1 MNIKTALI
9 SVSNK
14 EGIGELAQ
22 ELVNLGIEI
31 ISTGGTAQKLEEAGI
46 KVTPIDELT
55 GWPEMMDGRVK
66 TLHPKI
72 HGGLLALRG
81 NAEHMQA
88 VQEHNIKLIDLVFV
102 NLYPFEE
109 TIKKEGVKLEE
120 AIENIDIGGPT
131 MIRSA
136 AKNYQH
142 VGVVVDPKDYSKIL
156 NELKENKELS
166 LKTKEYLAQ
175 KVFQH
180 TAYYDS
186 LISNY
191 LTKESAFA
199 KASVDRDFSEKLTLG
214 YKKAFDLR
222 YGENPHQKASFYQEA
237 TCPETCIAN
246 SKVLQGK
253 QLSYNNI
260 MDADAA
266 LNIIK
271 DFTEPACAVIKH
283 TNPCGCSTQKN
294 IVEAF
299 KKAYAADSMSAF
311 GSIIALNRECNL
323 EIAEEISKAFVEI
336 VMVPKFSKEALEIL
350 SKKKNLRLLELGEI
364 NRTENLKETRK
375 VVGGVLVQ
383 DIDRLEIKKEDLK
396 IVTEIKP
403 NEEEIE
409 EMLFA
414 WKTIKHVKSNAIL
427 LTKNKTTVGLG
438 VGQVSRVDAVDLA
451 IKKALNHEGSGQAGD
466 NLKGCVLA
474 SDAFFPFRDSID
486 KLAEV
491 GIKLVIQPG
500 GSIKDE
506 EVIQACNEQGIS
518 MVFTGNR
525 CFKH

>member
-1 MNIKTALI
+1 MKTALI

-14 EGIGELAQ
+14 TGITELAQ

-31 ISTGGTAQKLEEAGI
+31 ISTGGTARTLEEAGI
-46 KVTPIDELT
+46 KVTPIDDVT

-72 HGGLLALRG
+72 HGGLLALRD
-81 NAEHMQA
+81 NEEHMKS
-88 VQEHNIKLIDLVFV
+88 VKEHNIKLIDLVIV
-102 NLYPFEE
+102 NLYPFAE
-109 TIKKEGVKLEE
+109 TIKKENVKLEE

-142 VGVVVDPKDYSKIL
+142 VGVVVDPEDYSKVL
-156 NELKENKELS
+156 TELKENKELS

-175 KVFQH
+175 KVFAH

-186 LISNY
+186 LIANY
-191 LTKESAFA
+191 LNKE
-199 KASVDRDFSEKLTLG
+199 DFPEKLTLG
-214 YKKAFDLR
+214 YEKVFDLR
-222 YGENPHQKASFYQEA
+222 YGENPHQKAAFYQEA
-237 TCPETCIAN
+237 ICPETCIAQA
-246 SKVLQGK
+246 KVLQGK

-266 LNIIK
+266 LNIIR
-271 DFTEPACAVIKH
+271 DFKEPTCAVIKH
-283 TNPCGCSTQKN
+283 TNPCGCSSQEN

-299 KKAYAADSMSAF
+299 RKAYAADSMSAF
-311 GSIIALNRECNL
+311 GSIIALNRECNQ
-323 EIAEEISKAFVEI
+323 EIAEEISKVFVEI
-336 VMVPKFSKEALEIL
+336 VMASKFSKEALEIL
-350 SKKKNLRLLELGEI
+350 SKKKNLRLLEVGEI
-364 NRTENLKETRK
+364 NRIENLTETRK

-383 DIDRLEIKKEDLK
+383 GTDRLEITHSTGSGSSKKSGLK
-396 IVTEIKP
+396 IVTETKP
-403 NEEEIE
+403 SEEEIE

-427 LTKNKTTVGLG
+427 LTKNRTTVGLG
-438 VGQVSRVDAVDLA
+438 AGQVSRVDAVDLA
-451 IKKALNHEGSGQAGD
+451 IKKALASLRDSGRAGD

-486 KLAEV
+486 KIAEV
-491 GIKLVIQPG
+491 GIKLVIQSG

-506 EVIQACNEQGIS
+506 EVIQACNEHGIS
-518 MVFTGNR
+518 MVFTGHR

>member
-9 SVSNK
+9 SVSDK
-14 EGIGELAQ
+14 IGIIELAQ

-46 KVTPIDELT
+46 KVTPIDEVT
-55 GWPEMMDGRVK
+55 GFPEMMDGRVK

-72 HGGLLALRG
+72 HGGLLALR
-81 NAEHMQA
+81 EDKKHMQA
-88 VQEHNIKLIDLVFV
+88 VKEYDIQLIDLVFV

-109 TIKKEGVKLEE
+109 TIKKPDVKLEQ

-136 AKNYQH
+136 AKNYKH
-142 VGVVVDPKDYSKIL
+142 VGVVVDPSDYDQVLS
-156 NELKENKELS
+156 ELKENQELS

-175 KVFQH
+175 KVFQY

-186 LISNY
+186 LIANY
-191 LTKESAFA
+191 LNKE
-199 KASVDRDFSEKLTLG
+199 DFPEKLTLG

-237 TCPETCIAN
+237 ICLETCIAN

-260 MDADAA
+260 MDADAV
-266 LNIIK
+266 LNIIR
-271 DFTEPACAVIKH
+271 DFEEPACAVIKH
-283 TNPCGCSTQKN
+283 TNPCGCSTNKD
-294 IVEAF
+294 IVKAF
-299 KKAYAADSMSAF
+299 QKAYAADSMSAF
-311 GSIIALNRECNL
+311 GSIISLNRECNR
-323 EIAEEISKAFVEI
+323 EIAEEISKVFVEI
-336 VMVPKFSKEALEIL
+336 VMAPKFSAEALEIL

-364 NRTENLKETRK
+364 NRTENLTETRK

-383 DIDRLEIKKEDLK
+383 DTDTLEIKKDDLK
-396 IVTEIKP
+396 IVTETKP
-403 NEEEIE
+403 SEEEIE

-427 LTKNKTTVGLG
+427 LTKDKTIVGLG
-438 VGQVSRVDAVDLA
+438 AGQVSRVDAVDLA
-451 IKKALNHEGSGQAGD
+451 IRKALNHEGSGQAGN

-486 KLAEV
+486 KIAEV
-491 GIKLVIQPG
+491 GIKLIIQPG

-506 EVIQACNEQGIS
+506 EVIQACNEHGIA
-518 MVFTGNR
+518 MVFTGHR

>member
-1 MNIKTALI
+1 MKTALI

-14 EGIGELAQ
+14 EGIVELAQ
-22 ELVNLGIEI
+22 ELVNLNIEI

-46 KVTPIDELT
+46 KVLSIDDVT
-55 GWPEMMDGRVK
+55 GFPEMMDGRVK

-81 NAEHMQA
+81 NQEHMQA
-88 VQEHNIKLIDLVFV
+88 VQEHDIKLIDLVIV
-102 NLYPFEE
+102 NLYSFEE
-109 TIKKEGVKLEE
+109 TIQKENVKLEE

-142 VGVVVDPKDYSKIL
+142 VGVVVDPSDYKKVL
-156 NELKENKELS
+156 EELKEKKELS
-166 LKTKEYLAQ
+166 LETKEYLAQ

-191 LTKESAFA
+191 LTKE
-199 KASVDRDFSEKLTLG
+199 DFPEKLSLG

-222 YGENPHQKASFYQEA
+222 YGENPHQKATFYKEA
-237 TCPETCIAN
+237 ICNETCIAN

-266 LNIIK
+266 LNIIR
-271 DFTEPACAVIKH
+271 DFKKPACAVIKH
-283 TNPCGCSTQKN
+283 TNPCGCSTNEN

-311 GSIIALNRECNL
+311 GSIIALNRECNQK
-323 EIAEEISKAFVEI
+323 IAEEISKVFVEI
-336 VMVPKFSKEALEIL
+336 VMAPKFSPEALESL
-350 SKKKNLRLLELGEI
+350 SKKKNLRLLEVGEI
-364 NRTENLKETRK
+364 NRIDNLKETRK

-383 DIDRLEIKKEDLK
+383 DADRLEIKKDDLK

-403 NEEEIE
+403 SDEEIE

-427 LTKNKTTVGLG
+427 LTKDKTTVGLG
-438 VGQVSRVDAVDLA
+438 AGQVSRVDAVDLA
-451 IKKALNHEGSGQAGD
+451 IKKAGKDIQ
-466 NLKGCVLA
+466 GCVLA

-506 EVIQACNEQGIS
+506 EVIQACNEHGIA

>member
-14 EGIGELAQ
+14 KGIVELAQ
-22 ELVNLGIEI
+22 GLVDLGWEI
-31 ISTGGTAQKLEEAGI
+31 ISTGGTAQKLTEAGI
-46 KVTPIDELT
+46 KVTPIDEVT
-55 GWPEMMDGRVK
+55 GFPEMMDGRVK

-72 HGGLLALRG
+72 HGGLLALRD
-81 NAEHMQA
+81 NEEHMQA
-88 VQEHNIKLIDLVFV
+88 VQEHDIKLIDLVIV

-109 TIKKEGVKLEE
+109 TIKKENVKLED

-142 VGVVVDPKDYSKIL
+142 VGVVVDPEDYSKIL
-156 NELKENKELS
+156 EELKDKKELS

-175 KVFQH
+175 KVFLH

-186 LISNY
+186 LIANY
-191 LTKESAFA
+191 LNKEKFP
-199 KASVDRDFSEKLTLG
+199 EKLSLG

-222 YGENPHQKASFYQEA
+222 YGENPHQKAAFYQEA
-237 TCPETCIAN
+237 ICPETCIAQA
-246 SKVLQGK
+246 KVLQGK

-271 DFTEPACAVIKH
+271 DFSEPACAVIKH
-283 TNPCGCSTQKN
+283 TNPCGCSTNEN
-294 IVEAF
+294 IIVAF
-299 KKAYAADSMSAF
+299 QKAYAADSMSAF
-311 GSIIALNRECNL
+311 GSIIALNRECNE
-323 EIAEEISKAFVEI
+323 EIAQEISKVFVEI
-336 VMVPKFSKEALEIL
+336 VLAPKFSPQALKIL
-350 SKKKNLRLLELGEI
+350 SKKKNLRLLEISDISKVDDLI
-364 NRTENLKETRK
+364 ETRK

-383 DIDRLEIKKEDLK
+383 DMDRLQITKEDLK
-396 IVTEIKP
+396 VVTEAQP
-403 NEEEIE
+403 SDEEIE

-427 LTKNKTTVGLG
+427 LTKDKTTVGLG
-438 VGQVSRVDAVDLA
+438 AGQVSRVDAVDLA
-451 IKKALNHEGSGQAGD
+451 IKKAGD
-466 NLKGCVLA
+466 NITSCVLA

-486 KLAEV
+486 KIAEV
-491 GIKLVIQPG
+491 GIKLIIQPG

-506 EVIQACNEQGIS
+506 EVIQACNEHGIA
-518 MVFTGNR
+518 MVFTGSR